1 MDERTLIS
9 KYLSILAKN
18 NPSSKNL
25 NDDVFFDKSKGLVIS
40 VDTYNEGV
48 HFINFNN
55 PEMVL
60 KKVIRSSISDL
71 ICKGVKPKFYFLS
84 ASGSKNIFNRQNIL
98 KIVKTLKSE
107 QRKFNI
113 KISGG
118 DTCNSKITSF
128 TLISL
133 GYAKRIVERNNS
145 RNGDDIYVTGNIG
158 DSFVG
163 LKILKKVYKSNKL
176 QKNYFVNKYYCP
188 EIPYNFYK
196 VIQKY
201 ANTSIDISDG
211 LFDDLQKLIN
221 RQKIGCKVFLDKIPI
236 SKNLKLYLN
245 MASRKKINL
254 IHHGDDYQII
264 FTAPKKF
271 RNKIVNLSKKMNQK
285 ITIIGE
291 ISAKLRDINIIE
303 GKNVTKR
310 SKFKGYSHYL

>member
-84 ASGSKNIFNRQNIL
+84 ASGSKNIFNKQNIL

-221 RQKIGCKVFLDKIPI
+221 KQKIGCKVFIDKIPI

-245 MASRKKINL
+245 MTFRKKINL

-285 ITIIGE
+285 ITMIGE
-291 ISAKLRDINIIE
+291 ISSKLRDINIIE
-303 GKNVTKR
+303 GKNVTKQ

>member
-1 MDERTLIS
+1 MNEHTLIS
-9 KYLSILAKN
+9 KYLSTLSKN
-18 NPSSKNL
+18 NPSSKDL

-84 ASGSKNIFNRQNIL
+84 ASGSKNSFNKQNIL

-107 QRKFNI
+107 QKKFNI

-118 DTCNSKITSF
+118 DTCNSKIVSF

-163 LKILKKVYKSNKL
+163 LKILKKDYKSNKL
-176 QKNYFVNKYYCP
+176 QKKYFVNKYYCP
-188 EIPYNFYK
+188 EIPHNFYK

-221 RQKIGCKVFLDKIPI
+221 KQEIGCKVFLDKVPI
-236 SKNLKLYLN
+236 STNLKLYLN
-245 MASRKKINL
+245 MTFRKKINQ
-254 IHHGDDYQII
+254 IYHGDDYQII
-264 FTAPKKF
+264 FTAHKRF
-271 RNKIVNLSKKMNQK
+271 RNKIFNLSKKMNQK
-285 ITIIGE
+285 ISMIGE
-291 ISAKLRDINIIE
+291 ISAKLRDINIVE
-303 GKNVTKR
+303 GKNVTKLT
-310 SKFKGYSHYL
+310 KFKGYSHNF

>member
-221 RQKIGCKVFLDKIPI
+221 KQEIGCKVFLDKIPI
-236 SKNLKLYLN
+236 STNLKLYLN
-245 MASRKKINL
+245 MTFRKKINQ
-254 IHHGDDYQII
+254 IYHGDDYQII
-264 FTAPKKF
+264 FTAHKRF
-271 RNKIVNLSKKMNQK
+271 RNKIFNLSKKMNQK
-285 ITIIGE
+285 ISMIGE
-291 ISAKLRDINIIE
+291 ISAKLRDINIVE
-303 GKNVTKR
+303 GKNVTKLT
-310 SKFKGYSHYL
+310 KFKGYSHNF